1 MASIVTRRRAIAIF
15 AAAAG
20 LPLIRPARAATHAVT
35 WKGQALGAP
44 ATLVLHHE
52 NRDKAQRLIDRVV
65 TEVSRLEEVFS
76 LYRSTSAISE
86 LNRVGGLAAPPSDL
100 VALLEACRHHWHQSG
115 GAFDPTIQPLWAL
128 YRDHF
133 SAPDADPDGPP
144 AEQIA
149 QAVERVGFDAV
160 RINRD
165 RIVFTRPGMALTLNG
180 IAQGYVTD
188 RAISLLRDAG
198 ITSSMVDMG
207 EGRAIGAQAD
217 GTPWRVGLADLQDA
231 ERPYSVLDLVDRAV
245 ATSSPAGFHFD
256 AARRFGHILDP
267 HNGGASASYRRLTV
281 VAPDATT
288 ADALSTV
295 FSLADPESV
304 RSSLAGKPDI
314 MVDLVLASGEHRR
327 YGS

>member
-44 ATLVLHHE
+44 ATLILHHE

-86 LNRVGGLAAPPSDL
+86 LNRVGGLVAPPAEL
-100 VALLEACRHHWHQSG
+100 VVLLEACRHHWHESG

-144 AEQIA
+144 ADAIA
-149 QAVERVGFDAV
+149 RAVGQVGFDAV
-160 RINRD
+160 RFNRD
-165 RIVFTRPGMALTLNG
+165 RIVFARPDMALTLNG

-188 RAISLLRDAG
+188 RVVSILRDAG

-207 EGRAIGAQAD
+207 EGRAIGGQAD

-231 ERPYSVLDLVDRAV
+231 ERPDSVLDLIDRAV

-256 AARRFGHILDP
+256 TARRFGHILDP
-267 HNGGASASYRRLTV
+267 RNGGASAAYRRLTV

-295 FSLADPESV
+295 FSLTDPESI

>member
-44 ATLVLHHE
+44 ATLILHHE

-86 LNRVGGLAAPPSDL
+86 LNRVGGLVAPPAEL
-100 VALLEACRHHWHQSG
+100 VVLLEACRHHWHESG

-133 SAPDADPDGPP
+133 SAPDANPDGPP
-144 AEQIA
+144 ADAIA
-149 QAVERVGFDAV
+149 RAVGQVGFDAV
-160 RINRD
+160 RFNRD
-165 RIVFTRPGMALTLNG
+165 RIVFARPDMALTLNG

-188 RAISLLRDAG
+188 RVVSILRDAG

-207 EGRAIGAQAD
+207 EGRAIGGQAD
-217 GTPWRVGLADLQDA
+217 GTPWRVGLADLQDT
-231 ERPYSVLDLVDRAV
+231 ERPDSVLDLIDRAV

-256 AARRFGHILDP
+256 TARRFGHILDP
-267 HNGGASASYRRLTV
+267 RNGGASAAYRRLTV

-295 FSLADPESV
+295 FSLTDPESI

>member
-20 LPLIRPARAATHAVT
+20 LPLIRPARAATHAVN

-44 ATLVLHHE
+44 ATLILHHE
-52 NRDKAQRLIDRVV
+52 NRGKAEHLIDRVV

-86 LNRVGGLAAPPSDL
+86 LNRVGGLAAPPADL
-100 VALLEACRHHWHQSG
+100 VALLETCRHHWHESG
-115 GAFDPTIQPLWAL
+115 GTFDPTIQPLWAL

-133 SAPDADPDGPP
+133 SAPGADPDGPT
-144 AEQIA
+144 AETIA
-149 QAVERVGFDAV
+149 RAVGRVGFDAV
-160 RINRD
+160 RFNRD

-188 RAISLLRDAG
+188 RVVSILRDAG

-207 EGRAIGAQAD
+207 EGRAIGGQAD
-217 GTPWRVGLADLQDA
+217 GTSWRVGLADRQDA
-231 ERPYSVLDLVDRAV
+231 ERSDSVLDLVDRAV

-256 AARRFGHILDP
+256 AAGRFGHILDP
-267 HNGGASASYRRLTV
+267 RNGSTSAAYRRLTV

-295 FSLADPESV
+295 FSLTDPESI
-304 RSSLAGKPDI
+304 RSNLTGKPDI
-314 MVDLVLASGEHRR
+314 MVDLVRASGEHRR

>member
-44 ATLVLHHE
+44 ATLILHHE
-52 NRDKAQRLIDRVV
+52 NRDKAQRLINRVV

-86 LNRVGGLAAPPSDL
+86 LNRVGGLVAPPAEL
-100 VALLEACRHHWHQSG
+100 VVLLEACRHHWHESG

-133 SAPDADPDGPP
+133 SAPDANPDGPP
-144 AEQIA
+144 ADAIA
-149 QAVERVGFDAV
+149 RAVGQVGFDAV
-160 RINRD
+160 RFNRD
-165 RIVFTRPGMALTLNG
+165 RIVFARPDMALTLNG

-188 RAISLLRDAG
+188 RVVSILRDAG

-207 EGRAIGAQAD
+207 EGRAIGGQAD

-231 ERPYSVLDLVDRAV
+231 ERPDSVLDLIDRAV

-256 AARRFGHILDP
+256 TARRFGHILDP
-267 HNGGASASYRRLTV
+267 RNGGASAAYRRLTV

-295 FSLADPESV
+295 FSLTDPESI

>member
-44 ATLVLHHE
+44 ATLILHHE
-52 NRDKAQRLIDRVV
+52 DRDKAQLLINRVV

-86 LNRVGGLAAPPSDL
+86 LNRVGGLAAPSGDL
-100 VALLEACRHHWHQSG
+100 VALLEACHHHWHESSG
-115 GAFDPTIQPLWAL
+115 VFDPTIQPLWAL

-133 SAPDADPDGPP
+133 SAPGADPDGPP
-144 AEQIA
+144 PEQIA
-149 QAVERVGFDAV
+149 QAVARVGFDAV
-160 RINRD
+160 RFNRD
-165 RIVFTRPGMALTLNG
+165 GIVFKRPGMALTLNG

-188 RAISLLRDAG
+188 RVVSILRDAG

-207 EGRAIGAQAD
+207 EGRAIGGQAD

-231 ERPYSVLDLVDRAV
+231 ERPDSVLDLIDRAV

-256 AARRFGHILDP
+256 TARRFGHILDP
-267 HNGGASASYRRLTV
+267 RNGGASAAYRRLTV

-295 FSLADPESV
+295 FTLLDPDSI

>member
-1 MASIVTRRRAIAIF
+1 MASIITRRRAIAIF

-20 LPLIRPARAATHAVT
+20 LPLIRPARAETHAVT
-35 WKGQALGAP
+35 WTGQALGAP
-44 ATLVLHHE
+44 ATLILHHE
-52 NRDKAQRLIDRVV
+52 DRDKAQLLIDRIV

-86 LNRVGGLAAPPSDL
+86 LNRVGGLAAPPADL
-100 VALLEACRHHWHQSG
+100 VALLETCRHHWHESG

-133 SAPDADPDGPP
+133 SALGADPDGPP
-144 AEQIA
+144 AETIA
-149 QAVERVGFDAV
+149 RAVGRVGFDAV
-160 RINRD
+160 RFNRD

-188 RAISLLRDAG
+188 RVVSILRDAG

-207 EGRAIGAQAD
+207 EGRAIGGQAD

-231 ERPYSVLDLVDRAV
+231 ERPDSVLDLIDRAV

-267 HNGGASASYRRLTV
+267 RNGGASAAYRRLSV

-295 FSLADPESV
+295 FSLTDPESI

>member
-1 MASIVTRRRAIAIF
+1 M
-15 AAAAG
+15 
-20 LPLIRPARAATHAVT
+20 
-35 WKGQALGAP
+35 
-44 ATLVLHHE
+44 
-52 NRDKAQRLIDRVV
+52 IDRVV

-86 LNRVGGLAAPPSDL
+86 LNRVGGLAAPPADL
-100 VALLEACRHHWHQSG
+100 VALLEACRHHWHGSG

-133 SAPDADPDGPP
+133 SVPGADPDGPP
-144 AEQIA
+144 TETIA
-149 QAVERVGFDAV
+149 RAVARVGFDAV
-160 RINRD
+160 RFNRD

-188 RAISLLRDAG
+188 RVVSMLRDAG

-207 EGRAIGAQAD
+207 EGRAIGGQAD

-231 ERPYSVLDLVDRAV
+231 ERPDSVLDLVDRAV

-267 HNGGASASYRRLTV
+267 RNGGASAAYRRLTV

-295 FSLADPESV
+295 FSLADHDSI

-327 YGS
+327 CGS